1 MATVEPFI
9 TLVFFALYVALL
21 TVCLKRRSRGSFPLT
36 AVIGPWLMVFIS
48 TLGVAEMI
56 IGEQRFEV
64 ILQTLIPDKWAAEP
78 SYARSSLSVWLN
90 YSTITGLINLAG
102 MLLFAIGIFTLAR
115 RRTRAAVAAQQVLPE
130 TP

>member
-1 MATVEPFI
+1 
-9 TLVFFALYVALL
+9 
-21 TVCLKRRSRGSFPLT
+21 
-36 AVIGPWLMVFIS
+36 MVFIS

-115 RRTRAAVAAQQVLPE
+115 RRTRAAVAAQQVLPG